1 MTFSIE
7 PVPPFRLD
15 LTAWAIRRRP
25 ENLMDRW
32 DGQSYRRVLAIEG
45 KAVQVSVTQS
55 GGKTAPRLH
64 VIATDGRS
72 DDFNKAAVIVA
83 LDRLLGTSIRLALF
97 YRAAADEP
105 RLNNLVAKF
114 RGLKPPRFPT
124 VFEALVNGIACQ
136 QLSLLVG
143 ITLLNRL
150 SEACGLGFRGPGST
164 QYAFPRPAD
173 LARMQLRDLRPLG
186 FSRNKGRALVELA
199 SAVAE
204 ERLDLE
210 RFAQLE
216 DREALSRL
224 LELRGIGRWTAEY
237 VLLRGLGR
245 TNLFPGDDVGARNNL
260 ARWLHLRKPLDYD
273 RVGRVL
279 GKWKQFAGLIYFHLL
294 LSSLE
299 ASGALDLKAVLEGKG
314 LPNARDCLST
324 IVEGTGSQTA

>member
-7 PVPPFRLD
+7 PAPPFRLD

-45 KAVQVSVTQS
+45 KAVQVTVTQS

-64 VIATDGRS
+64 VIATDGHA
-72 DDFNKAAVIVA
+72 DEFNRAAVIAA
-83 LDRLLGTSIRLALF
+83 LDRLLGTSIRLAPF

-105 RLNNLVAKF
+105 RLHDLVAKF

-124 VFEALVNGIACQ
+124 VFEALINGIACQ
-136 QLSLLVG
+136 QFSLLVG

-150 SEACGLGFRGPGST
+150 SEACGLGFRGSGSI

-173 LARMQLRDLRPLG
+173 LARMRLRDLHPLG
-186 FSRNKGRALVELA
+186 FSRNKGRALIELA

-204 ERLDLE
+204 KRLDLE
-210 RFAQLE
+210 SFEQLG
-216 DREALSRL
+216 DSEALLRL
-224 LELRGIGRWTAEY
+224 LELRGVGRWTAEY

-260 ARWLHLRKPLDYD
+260 VRWLHLRKP
-273 RVGRVL
+273 
-279 GKWKQFAGLIYFHLL
+279 FAA
-294 LSSLE
+294 E
-299 ASGALDLKAVLEGKG
+299 QSG
-314 LPNARDCLST
+314 T
-324 IVEGTGSQTA
+324 